1 MNLLSFL
8 LSLLFSFVSPA
19 TTSSEAFDSRSTKI
33 SKYENDGGKKDKF
46 KDGEFI
52 IVNDTN
58 P

>member
-8 LSLLFSFVSPA
+8 LSLLFSFLSPST
-19 TTSSEAFDSRSTKI
+19 TTSVSFEDQNKTAKLQD
-33 SKYENDGGKKDKF
+33 NGGKTGGF
-46 KDGEFI
+46 NDGEFI